1 MTITSPLA
9 KKLQI
14 KPGDAVVVRG
24 ATKDALA
31 LLEPLPE
38 GAKISTR
45 GSGPADV
52 TILFVRT
59 SVDVMRVANEVER
72 AAAAGI
78 VWLAYPKGT
87 SGITTD
93 LNRDAGWDAI
103 TKRGFIGV
111 AIVAVDEQW
120 SASRMRPGT
129 PAEQKKASS
138 LAAGMRAPKAKAAKV
153 KPPAKTPAD
162 LNAALTASAAA
173 KETFGSLAPSH
184 HREYVAWIEEA
195 KKPETRARRVA
206 DAVKMLEAG
215 VRDRNARYR

>member
-1 MTITSPLA
+1 MTSPLA

-31 LLEPLPE
+31 LLEPLPA

-78 VWLAYPKGT
+78 VFLAYPKGT

-103 TKRGFIGV
+103 ARRGFVKV
-111 AIVAVDEQW
+111 AIVSVDDFW
-120 SASRMRPGT
+120 SAVRMRPGT
-129 PAEQKKASS
+129 PAEQKKA
-138 LAAGMRAPKAKAAKV
+138 AALSIAMKSPRSKSKPIVKA
-153 KPPAKTPAD
+153 PAD
-162 LNAALTASAAA
+162 LQAALSASPEAQQV
-173 KETFGSLAPSH
+173 FGSLSPSH
-184 HREYVAWIEEA
+184 HGEYVSWIEEA

-206 DAVKMLEAG
+206 ETVRMLASG
-215 VRDRNARYR
+215 VRDRNARHR

>member
-1 MTITSPLA
+1 MTSSPLA
-9 KKLQI
+9 KKLLI

-78 VWLAYPKGT
+78 VFLAYPKGT
-87 SGITTD
+87 SGITSD
-93 LNRDAGWDAI
+93 LNRDAGWDAV

-111 AIVAVDEQW
+111 TVVAIDEQW
-120 SASRMRPGT
+120 AAVRMRPGT
-129 PAEQKKASS
+129 PAEQKNATS
-138 LAAGMRAPKAKAAKV
+138 LSTAVKPTKAKAVRV
-153 KPPAKTPAD
+153 KATSKA
-162 LNAALTASAAA
+162 
-173 KETFGSLAPSH
+173 
-184 HREYVAWIEEA
+184 EA
-195 KKPETRARRVA
+195 KAPRAR
-206 DAVKMLEAG
+206 
-215 VRDRNARYR
+215 

>member
-1 MTITSPLA
+1 MTSPLA

-78 VWLAYPKGT
+78 VWLAYPKAT

-103 TKRGFIGV
+103 TRRGFIGV
-111 AIVAVDEQW
+111 ASVAVDEQW

-129 PAEQKKASS
+129 PGEQKKAATLMSS
-138 LAAGMRAPKAKAAKV
+138 MRAPKSKAKP
-153 KPPAKTPAD
+153 KPAAKTPPD
-162 LNAALTASAAA
+162 LDAALAASALA
-173 KETFGSLAPSH
+173 KQTFGSLAPSH
-184 HREYVAWIEEA
+184 LREYVSWIEEA

>member
-1 MTITSPLA
+1 MTTSPLA

-78 VWLAYPKGT
+78 VFLAYPKGT
-87 SGITTD
+87 SGITSD

-103 TKRGFIGV
+103 TRRGFIGV
-111 AIVAVDEQW
+111 AIVAIDEQW
-120 SASRMRPGT
+120 SAVRMRPGT
-129 PAEQKKASS
+129 PLEQKKAAS
-138 LAAGMRAPKAKAAKV
+138 LSTATKAPRSKAKPS
-153 KPPAKTPAD
+153 KPAAKTPPD
-162 LNAALTASAAA
+162 LDTALSTSAAA
-173 KETFGSLAPSH
+173 KQTFGSLSPSH
-184 HREYVAWIEEA
+184 LREYVSWIEDA

-206 DAVKMLEAG
+206 DAVKMLAAG